1 MILDSSI
8 MGLIIIIRPMMLDST
23 SKHVSNSGIW
33 ISLHGGYVDTGSRA
47 ADYLKQKVKKHNAL
61 LDVQCLTVPY
71 LLE

>member
-8 MGLIIIIRPMMLDST
+8 MGLIIIIRPMMLDSK

-47 ADYLKQKVKKHNAL
+47 ADYLKEKVKKHTVFTRISAAL
-61 LDVQCLTVPY
+61 V
-71 LLE
+71 